1 MIVFRNTKNTPLT
14 TEEVDNNFAELDA
27 KITSGLVN
35 GAPSDAVTMSDLENV
50 KNEIKE
56 YILDEQTHNQYEI
69 RLQAV
74 ETRINN
80 NELGY
85 DDTQIKERL
94 SALENNA
101 GSGTSYDDTEIK
113 NRLVALEDK
122 TDNDTIY
129 DDSEIKTRLQE
140 LENKTDNDTIY
151 DDSDI
156 KARLEVLEN
165 KTDNDTLY
173 DDTQIKERLTALES
187 KTDNDTIYDDSEIR
201 GEVETLKN
209 QIVALQETLNGLN
222 ADDTEY

>member
-85 DDTQIKERL
+85 DD
-94 SALENNA
+94 
-101 GSGTSYDDTEIK
+101 
-113 NRLVALEDK
+113 
-122 TDNDTIY
+122 
-129 DDSEIKTRLQE
+129 
-140 LENKTDNDTIY
+140 
-151 DDSDI
+151 
-156 KARLEVLEN
+156 
-165 KTDNDTLY
+165 
-173 DDTQIKERLTALES
+173 
-187 KTDNDTIYDDSEIR
+187 SEIR
-201 GEVETLKN
+201 GEVETLKT
-209 QIVALQETLNGLN
+209 QIGALQETLNGLN